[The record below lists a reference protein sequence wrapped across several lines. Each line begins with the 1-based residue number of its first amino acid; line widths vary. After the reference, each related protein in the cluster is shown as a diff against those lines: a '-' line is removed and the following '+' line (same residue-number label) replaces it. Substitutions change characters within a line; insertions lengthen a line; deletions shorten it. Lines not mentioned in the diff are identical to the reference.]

1 MDTVLAGWRHG
12 TKRGPGPRWLIVL
25 LISSP
30 PSQWWGYYLHLRV
43 HHHQPGDL
51 ALQEEDLVTVDLIL
65 AGWRH
70 GTKRG
75 TGPRWFI
82 IFLISSPNI
91 L

>member
-1 MDTVLAGWRHG
+1 MERNG
-12 TKRGPGPRWLIVL
+12 GPGPRWLIAL

-30 PSQWWGYYLHLRV
+30 TLQCWWYRVHLRV
-43 HHHQPGDL
+43 HHHHIEDL
-51 ALQEEDLVTVDLIL
+51 ALQEVDLVTVDLIL

-75 TGPRWFI
+75 PGPRWFM

>member
-1 MDTVLAGWRHG
+1 MDPVLAGWRHG

-30 PSQWWGYYLHLRV
+30 TILCWWYLHLRAY
-43 HHHQPGDL
+43 HYQLGDL
-51 ALQEEDLVTVDLIL
+51 ALHKEDLITVDPAL

-75 TGPRWFI
+75 PGPRWFI
-82 IFLISSPNI
+82 IFLISSPTI